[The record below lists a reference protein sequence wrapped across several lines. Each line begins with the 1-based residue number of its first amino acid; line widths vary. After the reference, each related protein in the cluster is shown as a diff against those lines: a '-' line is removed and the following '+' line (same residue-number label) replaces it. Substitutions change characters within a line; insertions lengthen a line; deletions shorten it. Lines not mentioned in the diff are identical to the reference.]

1 MRIAFLVGSMNTK
14 TNGVAAYT
22 KLLSEQLKAIG
33 HTVTTITLN
42 EEKSKSASKDIY
54 TIEKSSSTLKR
65 FLLLDS
71 TLKKLNP
78 DIISIQ
84 FVPYSFHK
92 KGLSFELLIFSQI
105 LKKFN
110 VHLMIHEPWIEIT
123 NRTNTK
129 NKIVSSFQRAI
140 LSRTISII
148 KPTLITSTIPH
159 YVKMIGRNSKLLS
172 LFGNIPYQPKLYSDP
187 KNEKELKCIFFGT
200 FSLDTNSFVLQLNW
214 IKQHCLENNLTP
226 KITLVGDNGNQKANN
241 IKLINTIIGE
251 DNLLDLGWL
260 GEKEISHLFQT
271 QDLGISRATLKQYG
285 KSGSTMAMLEHG
297 LPVLL
302 RGTEDLK
309 VENLANFDY
318 EKQLIQTSES
328 HNFKM
333 CRFEPKIDA
342 VNVHTQKFLT
352 LVHESLLLS

>member
-1 MRIAFLVGSMNTK
+1 MQTK

-22 KLLSEQLKAIG
+22 NILANHLINVG
-33 HTVTTITLN
+33 HHVSYITLN
-42 EEKSKSASKDIY
+42 EKNTDPYHPSITRINKKFSF
-54 TIEKSSSTLKR
+54 LKR
-65 FLLLDS
+65 YHLLQLN
-71 TLKKLNP
+71 LAKLNP
-78 DIISIQ
+78 DLISIQ
-84 FVPYSFHK
+84 FVPYAFHK
-92 KGLSFELLIFSQI
+92 SGLAFELLLFTQI
-105 LKKFN
+105 ISKYK

-140 LSRTISII
+140 LSRTISIV